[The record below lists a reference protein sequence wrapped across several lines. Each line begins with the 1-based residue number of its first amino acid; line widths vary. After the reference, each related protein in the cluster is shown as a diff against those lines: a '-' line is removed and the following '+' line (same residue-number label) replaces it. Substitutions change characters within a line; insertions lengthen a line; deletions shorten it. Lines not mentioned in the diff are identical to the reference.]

1 MSEKQL
7 TPREAAQRILDAAR
21 QKMESEVAR
30 LIKTEELGKSLFG
43 LASSTPSARSMADGQ
58 QVHQQAP
65 SKSVFK
71 LLQTKQATAPVV
83 AKAETFIDLKSP
95 STPGG
100 DRYKEIGKPAGN
112 LPGDRKEKEVS
123 ASGSGGEMKKAGAD
137 MGKPPEAAKPPVA
150 AAPKPAGVPGAKAGQ
165 APTVPTPPAAPGMKG
180 NTMKSEKGV
189 FARLSKKVK

>member
-1 MSEKQL
+1 MSDKQL

-43 LASSTPSARSMADGQ
+43 LPTATPSARSMADGQ

-71 LLQTKQATAPVV
+71 LLATKQAVAPVQ
-83 AKAETFIDLKSP
+83 KAETYINTESE
-95 STPGG
+95 SVPGG
-100 DRYKEIGKPAGN
+100 ARYKEVGKPAGN

-123 ASGSGGEMKKAGAD
+123 APGSGGEMKKAGMD
-137 MGKPPEAAKPPVA
+137 MGKPPEAAKAPVA
-150 AAPKPAGVPGAKAGQ
+150 PTAKPAGVPGAKAGQ